1 MNCVFTQ
8 VRTVTSHFPP
18 WHLVWVTA
26 MSLWNNY
33 YLIWTLAQK
42 IVIPFYWRDWS
53 VKFSYSPKL
62 TQKAVAISGYNSI
75 SRFQV
80 WAVSIQQKFPVESS
94 RKAGGNGTEEKEV
107 PQLQKWQTQSEK
119 QSLWSSFLWPTCSL
133 ERAMLHL
140 HLPLWPSLNGLKVL
154 HLLIQAHYTRVPDE
168 LKSPWI
174 HFPSYASWYMANED
188 HLPNLSR
195 NFLWASNGSLYSPGL
210 SLNWKFL
217 ESRSCLT
224 VLCTLTEDS
233 HSGSSTWF
241 MILAERP

>member
-1 MNCVFTQ
+1 MNCVFIQ

-26 MSLWNNY
+26 MGLWNNY

-133 ERAMLHL
+133 ERAMLHQ

-168 LKSPWI
+168 LKSPGSTSLAMLPGTWWMKNI
-174 HFPSYASWYMANED
+174 FPICPEISSGLAMA
-188 HLPNLSR
+188 LSIPLAHHSTG
-195 NFLWASNGSLYSPGL
+195 NSL
-210 SLNWKFL
+210 KV
-217 ESRSCLT
+217 E
-224 VLCTLTEDS
+224 
-233 HSGSSTWF
+233 
-241 MILAERP
+241 AA

>member
-1 MNCVFTQ
+1 MNCVFIQ

-26 MSLWNNY
+26 MGLWNNY

-119 QSLWSSFLWPTCSL
+119 QSLWSITAPWRASRMERVSESPSLTPQICSSLSERLWALAAISWPISL
-133 ERAMLHL
+133 ESAT
-140 HLPLWPSLNGLKVL
+140 S
-154 HLLIQAHYTRVPDE
+154 
-168 LKSPWI
+168 
-174 HFPSYASWYMANED
+174 
-188 HLPNLSR
+188 
-195 NFLWASNGSLYSPGL
+195 
-210 SLNWKFL
+210 
-217 ESRSCLT
+217 
-224 VLCTLTEDS
+224 
-233 HSGSSTWF
+233 
-241 MILAERP
+241 